1 MRDARGAARYSV
13 CVHLHVLRA
22 VYTRSSSLQGAGLA
36 AKSLI
41 AELHRLLVALREPSK
56 QEPECRPHHSLNLQ
70 RCNAEA
76 PHQRCRKTGWN
87 LIDRREKMED
97 NIHEDYKETG
107 SQQRTVPCAVAVTEM
122 TSNLDGQDHGRDG
135 KRHQQEE
142 CRGTHPNGVRAANQR
157 WIRRIFECGN

>member
-13 CVHLHVLRA
+13 CGHLHVLRA

-41 AELHRLLVALREPSK
+41 AELHRLSIALREPSE

-76 PHQRCRKTGWN
+76 PHQRRRKTVGD

-107 SQQRTVPCAVAVTEM
+107 SQQRTVPCAEAVTEM
-122 TSNLDGQDHGRDG
+122 TSNLNGQDHDSDR
-135 KRHQQEE
+135 KRHQQKE
-142 CRGTHPNGVRAANQR
+142 CRGTHPNGVRVADRR
-157 WIRRIFECGN
+157 WIRR